1 MADTPERKIRKV
13 VDDCADCDVCRYLM
27 DVDCQFFPE
36 LYRLWDKEHDDGIRI
51 TDRELRH
58 LLPKTKLISKDSSK
72 VK

>member
-36 LYRLWDKEHDDGIRI
+36 LYRLWDKEHDDGIQI
-51 TDRELRH
+51 
-58 LLPKTKLISKDSSK
+58 
-72 VK
+72 